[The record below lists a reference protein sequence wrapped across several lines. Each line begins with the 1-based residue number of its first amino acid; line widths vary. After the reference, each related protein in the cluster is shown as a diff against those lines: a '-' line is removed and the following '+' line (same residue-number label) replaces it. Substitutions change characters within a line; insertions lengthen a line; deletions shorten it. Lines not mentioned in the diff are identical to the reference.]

1 MKIYIHKNSYLL
13 QKHQYCTTWCL
24 VEILNYCLSPSSL
37 ALLWNN
43 DMFLINKKPIILSAW
58 IGRGVTSLELLLV
71 DGLLMTFDH
80 IQKEYNTPD
89 CCHFQY
95 IRLREIIKRKV
106 HIIIPSLDQKL
117 LAHVYKLLACNN
129 STLSTPTDK

>member
-24 VEILNYCLSPSSL
+24 VEILNYCLSTSSL

-58 IGRGVTSLELLLV
+58 IGR
-71 DGLLMTFDH
+71 
-80 IQKEYNTPD
+80 
-89 CCHFQY
+89 
-95 IRLREIIKRKV
+95 
-106 HIIIPSLDQKL
+106 
-117 LAHVYKLLACNN
+117 
-129 STLSTPTDK
+129 